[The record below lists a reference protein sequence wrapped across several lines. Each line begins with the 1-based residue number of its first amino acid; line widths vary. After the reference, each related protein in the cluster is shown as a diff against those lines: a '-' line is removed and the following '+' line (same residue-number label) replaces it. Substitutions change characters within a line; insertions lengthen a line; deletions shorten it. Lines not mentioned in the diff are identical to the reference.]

1 MNYYIMTPVTII
13 LSIIII
19 VLVYVLY
26 AYLTGTV
33 TSLKPAASL
42 KTIVPP
48 ILQIEGAQNTRYGY
62 SIWAYVNTWNNN
74 SPKTIFS
81 RSENIKVYLDNTSP
95 TLKVDLAMN
104 EKNDTTD
111 ETIYETMVVTTNFPL
126 QKWVSIAVSV
136 DNQFV
141 DVYLDGKL
149 VKSQRFYKTKIISAA
164 ATNVP
169 AVTAGVFPKVPPNA
183 ADSPVVL
190 GNISVATLASG
201 TTPASASAFTKF
213 DAFVAEFKRWTV
225 PIDPASAWD
234 NYLAG
239 NGTNS
244 ISKAFSA
251 YGIDVSVLKNNVEQT
266 KFSF

>member
-33 TSLKPAASL
+33 TSLKPSANL
-42 KTIVPP
+42 NLQVPP
-48 ILQIEGAQNTRYGY
+48 ITQIEGARNTRYGY
-62 SIWAYVNTWNNN
+62 SLWVYVNTWSNNT
-74 SPKTIFS
+74 PKTIFS
-81 RSENIKVYLDNTSP
+81 RSNNIKLYLDDTSP
-95 TLKVDLAMN
+95 TLKVALDMN
-104 EKNDTTD
+104 D
-111 ETIYETMVVTTNFPL
+111 ETTETMVVTTNFPL

-149 VKSQRFYKTKIISAA
+149 VKSQRFYKT
-164 ATNVP
+164 T
-169 AVTAGVFPKVPPNA
+169 GVAPITRGIFSKVPQ
-183 ADSPVVL
+183 DGTSSPINL
-190 GNISVATLASG
+190 GNLGNTIYS
-201 TTPASASAFTKF
+201 PF

-225 PIDPASAWD
+225 PIDPDSAWD

-239 NGTNS
+239 NGTNGVS
-244 ISKAFSA
+244 RAFSS
-251 YGIDVSVLKNNVEQT
+251 YGIDVAVLKNNVELGT
-266 KFSF
+266 FSL

>member
-81 RSENIKVYLDNTSP
+81 RSENIKVYLDNNSP

-104 EKNDTTD
+104 ESDDAGATT
-111 ETIYETMVVTTNFPL
+111 YETMVVTTNFPL
-126 QKWVSIAVSV
+126 QKWVSISVSV

-149 VKSQRFYKTKIISAA
+149 VKSQRFYKTTGVA
-164 ATNVP
+164 P
-169 AVTAGVFPKVPPNA
+169 ALQGVFPKIPSNA
-183 ADSPVVL
+183 ANSPVVL
-190 GNISVATLASG
+190 GNISTDNVFS
-201 TTPASASAFTKF
+201 SF

>member
-33 TSLKPAASL
+33 TSLKPSASL
-42 KTIVPP
+42 KTLVPA
-48 ILQIEGAQNTRYGY
+48 ITQIEGAQNTRYGY
-62 SIWAYVNTWNNN
+62 SLWVYVNTWTND

-81 RSENIKVYLDNTSP
+81 RSENIKVYLDDTSP
-95 TLKVDLAMN
+95 TLKVDLTM
-104 EKNDTTD
+104 NDTASID
-111 ETIYETMVVTTNFPL
+111 TMTVTENFPL

-149 VKSQRFYKTKIISAA
+149 VKSKRFYKT
-164 ATNVP
+164 TG
-169 AVTAGVFPKVPPNA
+169 TAPNTRGIFPKVPLDA
-183 ADSPVVL
+183 ASSPVVL
-190 GNISVATLASG
+190 GNISVATVA
-201 TTPASASAFTKF
+201 TVATPASASAFTPF

-225 PIDPASAWD
+225 PIDPDSAWD

-239 NGTNS
+239 NGTNGVS
-244 ISKAFSA
+244 RAFSS
-251 YGIDVSVLKNNVEQT
+251 YGIDVAVLKNNVEQT
-266 KFSF
+266 RFTF

>member
-48 ILQIEGAQNTRYGY
+48 IQQIEGAQNTRYGY
-62 SIWAYVNTWNNN
+62 SIWVYVNTWTNNT
-74 SPKTIFS
+74 PKTIFS

-104 EKNDTTD
+104 ESDDAGATT
-111 ETIYETMVVTTNFPL
+111 YETMVVTTNFPL
-126 QKWVSIAVSV
+126 QKWVSISVSV

-149 VKSQRFYKTKIISAA
+149 VKSQRFYKTTGVA
-164 ATNVP
+164 P
-169 AVTAGVFPKVPPNA
+169 ALQGVFPKVPPNA
-183 ADSPVVL
+183 ATSPVNL
-190 GNISVATLASG
+190 GSINADNVF
-201 TTPASASAFTKF
+201 TPF

>member
-1 MNYYIMTPVTII
+1 
-13 LSIIII
+13 
-19 VLVYVLY
+19 
-26 AYLTGTV
+26 
-33 TSLKPAASL
+33 
-42 KTIVPP
+42 
-48 ILQIEGAQNTRYGY
+48 
-62 SIWAYVNTWNNN
+62 
-74 SPKTIFS
+74 
-81 RSENIKVYLDNTSP
+81 
-95 TLKVDLAMN
+95 MN
-104 EKNDTTD
+104 ESDDAGATT
-111 ETIYETMVVTTNFPL
+111 YETMVVTTNFPL
-126 QKWVSIAVSV
+126 QKWVSISVSV

-149 VKSQRFYKTKIISAA
+149 VKSQRFYKTVTTAA
-164 ATNVP
+164 ATNDVP

-183 ADSPVVL
+183 ATSPVNL
-190 GNISVATLASG
+190 GSINAVNVF
-201 TTPASASAFTKF
+201 TPF